1 MSTVTEQRGDPL
13 IRRIPGIKKFKQ
25 REAKLLNSEGCRKT
39 EHDLLCQDDNENAI
53 EVSLPRMH
61 LRQTHPRNESS
72 DDDANTHNNFFNQVP
87 PQKTNWTNPVEV
99 TTAQQNNT
107 HDETDV
113 GVVVVAV
120 VVAIGLGANDV
131 GTP

>member
-61 LRQTHPRNESS
+61 LYDKRIREMSS
-72 DDDANTHNNFFNQVP
+72 DDDANTHNNFFNKSP
-87 PQKTNWTNPVEV
+87 K
-99 TTAQQNNT
+99 
-107 HDETDV
+107 
-113 GVVVVAV
+113 
-120 VVAIGLGANDV
+120 
-131 GTP
+131 